1 MNKTVNINLA
11 GVFFH
16 IDEDAYGKLQ
26 RYLAAIKRS
35 FEGMQGEDEIIA
47 DIEARISELFSER
60 IKDERQVIGSQEL
73 DEVIAVMGQPE
84 DYMVDD
90 DIFEDEPAASSNSS
104 KKSKQAPRIA
114 QRRFYRDT
122 DNAYIGGVSS
132 GMGHYLGID
141 PLWVR
146 IGWVLLIALTW
157 FTLGG
162 TALIYLALWVFV
174 PEAQTTAD
182 KLAMRGKAV
191 NIDNITEKVKEG
203 FENVA
208 DTVKSVDYDKYGNK
222 VKTGAQGFFGTIG
235 KIIMFFF
242 KVLAKIIGVLLII
255 TGATVVISLLITFL
269 TGGVV
274 DIFTPNLADLPWV
287 NNETGLPIWLVLLL
301 TLFAVGIPFFF
312 LFYLGLKIVSSNLK
326 SMPVSAKL
334 SLFGLWLVSAIVIG
348 VFSVKEAIKYSKT
361 ETGKVVER
369 TELAITASDTLRIQM
384 RESDRYDIPLTRSG
398 NRKISNIDGQNML
411 IERDLRLIV
420 RSTKDST
427 AYVQLEK
434 RADHFTFD
442 EARDIARGINYAFG
456 LENKT
461 LFLDSYFTSIS
472 SEISLSN
479 WNDRE
484 VQVIVYLPEG
494 TTLIADENT
503 YSYHRNNS
511 RYRDILDNGTEEQYL
526 TVGNGKLLCAGCPED
541 RSYDY
546 NDDDNSWEQSGNDS
560 WEERSYEEGENAPEF
575 TEITEIKG
583 LNISEN
589 VVYFRITEKTTRKQL
604 ASARKQLKDAK
615 NIDID
620 FSQSSFYQNGV
631 IKSLTLSVECNDGYN
646 GKLTKW
652 TSNLKNYKTGFVRD
666 YRKTTSKPFVIGK
679 I

>member
-16 IDEDAYGKLQ
+16 VDEDAYGKLQ

-35 FEGMQGEDEIIA
+35 FEGMQGEDEITA

-60 IKDERQVIGSQEL
+60 IKDERQVISTKEL
-73 DEVIAVMGQPE
+73 DEVIAIMGQPE

-90 DIFEDEPAASSNSS
+90 DIFEDNAATGSS

-114 QRRFYRDT
+114 QRRFFRDT

-208 DTVKSVDYDKYGNK
+208 DTVKNVDYDKYGNK

-242 KVLAKIIGVLLII
+242 KVIAKIIGVFLII
-255 TGATVVISLLITFL
+255 VGASVVISLLITFL

-274 DIFTPNLADLPWV
+274 DIFTPNLAEMPWV
-287 NNETGLPIWLVLLL
+287 NNATGLPIWLVLLL
-301 TLFAVGIPFFF
+301 ALFAIGIPFFF
-312 LFYLGLKIVSSNLK
+312 LFYLGLKILSSNVK
-326 SMPVSAKL
+326 SLPLSAKL
-334 SLFGLWLVSAIVIG
+334 SLFGLWLVSAIAIG
-348 VFSVKEAIKYSKT
+348 VFSVREGIKYSNT
-361 ETGKVVER
+361 DTGKIVER
-369 TELAITASDTLRIQM
+369 TELPITAIDTLRIEM
-384 RESDRYDIPLTRSG
+384 RNSELYDIPFGKSSG
-398 NRKISNIDGQNML
+398 YTKTIKSDIENVT
-411 IERDLRLIV
+411 IERDIRLIV
-420 RSTKDST
+420 RSTKDSA

-434 RADHFTFD
+434 RADHFTYD
-442 EARDIARGINYAFG
+442 SARDLASSIDYGFDVQNG
-456 LENKT
+456 VL
-461 LFLDSYFTSIS
+461 LLDSYFTSPS
-472 SEISLSN
+472 QKTFGH

-484 VQVIVYLPEG
+484 IQVIVYLPEG

-503 YSYHRNNS
+503 YSYHRNDR
-511 RYRDILDNGTEEQYL
+511 RYRDILDNGYEEKYL
-526 TVGNGKLLCAGCPED
+526 TVENGKLTCMTCPQS
-541 RSYDY
+541 RDY
-546 NDDDNSWEQSGNDS
+546 NNDESWESSDDND
-560 WEERSYEEGENAPEF
+560 WEERSYREGEEPSSWNGNPNEPNAPKAPEAPQS
-575 TEITEIKG
+575 K
-583 LNISEN
+583 NPDPAPA
-589 VVYFRITEKTTRKQL
+589 
-604 ASARKQLKDAK
+604 ASAAPVAPVAPEPSGDD
-615 NIDID
+615 N
-620 FSQSSFYQNGV
+620 
-631 IKSLTLSVECNDGYN
+631 
-646 GKLTKW
+646 
-652 TSNLKNYKTGFVRD
+652 
-666 YRKTTSKPFVIGK
+666 
-679 I
+679 

>member
-60 IKDERQVIGSQEL
+60 VKDERQVIGIKEL

-84 DYMVDD
+84 DYRVDD
-90 DIFEDEPAASSNSS
+90 DIFEDDTTTGYS
-104 KKSKQAPRIA
+104 KKTKQAPRIA
-114 QRRFYRDT
+114 QRRFFRDT

-208 DTVKSVDYDKYGNK
+208 DTVKNVDYDRYGNK
-222 VKTGAQGFFGTIG
+222 VKTGAQGFFGTLG

-242 KVLAKIIGVLLII
+242 KVIAKIIGVLLII
-255 TGATVVISLLITFL
+255 VGASVVISLLITLL

-274 DIFTPNLADLPWV
+274 DIFTPDLANMPWV
-287 NNETGLPIWLVLLL
+287 HNETGLPIWLVLLL

-312 LFYLGLKIVSSNLK
+312 LFYLGLKILSSNVK
-326 SMPVSAKL
+326 SLPLSAKL
-334 SLFGLWLVSAIVIG
+334 SLLGLWLVSAIIIS
-348 VFSVKEAIKYSKT
+348 VFAVREGIKYSNT
-361 ETGKVVER
+361 DTGKITER
-369 TELAITASDTLRIQM
+369 TELAITSNDTLRIEM
-384 RESDRYDIPLTRSG
+384 RGSDRYDIPFGRSTG
-398 NRKISNIDGQNML
+398 YMRTIKSNDENIT
-411 IERDLRLIV
+411 IERDIRLIV
-420 RSTKDST
+420 RSSKDSA
-427 AYVQLEK
+427 AYIQLEK
-434 RADHFTFD
+434 RADHFTYD
-442 EARDIARGINYAFG
+442 AARDLASSITYNFE
-456 LENKT
+456 LENGVLT
-461 LFLDSYFTSIS
+461 LDNYFTSP
-472 SEISLSN
+472 SEKTFGH

-484 VQVIVYLPEG
+484 IQVILYLPEG

-503 YSYHRNNS
+503 YSYHRNDS
-511 RYRDILDNGTEEQYL
+511 RYRDILDIGTEEKFL
-526 TVGNGKLLCAGCPED
+526 KVGNGRLICDDCPESK
-541 RSYDY
+541 SYDR
-546 NDDDNSWEQSGNDS
+546 DDS
-560 WEERSYEEGENAPEF
+560 WEYSDDGEWDERSSRESDTDNRWEDDAGIPEPPAATTAVPAPEAPTAPNNNRDTF
-575 TEITEIKG
+575 ENKG
-583 LNISEN
+583 I
-589 VVYFRITEKTTRKQL
+589 
-604 ASARKQLKDAK
+604 
-615 NIDID
+615 
-620 FSQSSFYQNGV
+620 
-631 IKSLTLSVECNDGYN
+631 
-646 GKLTKW
+646 
-652 TSNLKNYKTGFVRD
+652 
-666 YRKTTSKPFVIGK
+666 
-679 I
+679 

>member
-348 VFSVKEAIKYSKT
+348 VFSVKEAIKYSNT

-384 RESDRYDIPLTRSG
+384 RESDRYEIPFGRSTG
-398 NRKISNIDGQNML
+398 FMRTIKSDTENVT
-411 IERDLRLIV
+411 IERDVRLIV
-420 RSTKDST
+420 RSTKDSNG
-427 AYVQLEK
+427 YIQIEK
-434 RADHFTFD
+434 RADNFTYE
-442 EARDIARGINYAFG
+442 EARELASSIQYDFK
-456 LENKT
+456 LEDGV
-461 LFLDSYFTSIS
+461 LSLDGFLTSPTQKSYGH
-472 SEISLSN
+472 

-494 TTLIADENT
+494 TTLIADDNT
-503 YSYHRNNS
+503 YSYHRNDS

-526 TVGNGKLLCAGCPED
+526 TVGNGKLLCDGCPED

-560 WEERSYEEGENAPEF
+560 WEERSYEEGENAPEWDREPEAPQAP
-575 TEITEIKG
+575 TPPDTPDTDV
-583 LNISEN
+583 LRNN
-589 VVYFRITEKTTRKQL
+589 
-604 ASARKQLKDAK
+604 
-615 NIDID
+615 
-620 FSQSSFYQNGV
+620 
-631 IKSLTLSVECNDGYN
+631 
-646 GKLTKW
+646 
-652 TSNLKNYKTGFVRD
+652 
-666 YRKTTSKPFVIGK
+666 
-679 I
+679 

>member
-16 IDEDAYGKLQ
+16 VDEDAYGKLQ

-35 FEGMQGEDEIIA
+35 FEGVQGEDEIIA

-60 IKDERQVIGSQEL
+60 IKDERQVISTKEL
-73 DEVIAVMGQPE
+73 DEVIAIMGQPE

-90 DIFEDEPAASSNSS
+90 DIFEDTASSQKSSSRSSS
-104 KKSKQAPRIA
+104 KTQQAKRISD
-114 QRRFYRDT
+114 RRFFRDT

-132 GMGHYLGID
+132 GMAHYMGLD

-146 IGWVLLIALTW
+146 VGWVLLIALTW

-174 PEAQTTAD
+174 PEAQSTAD

-208 DTVKSVDYDKYGNK
+208 DTVKNVDYDKYGNK
-222 VKTGAQGFFGTIG
+222 VKNGAQGVFGTLG

-242 KVLAKIIGVLLII
+242 KIIAKIVGVLLII
-255 TGATVVISLLITFL
+255 TGATVVISLLITLL

-348 VFSVKEAIKYSKT
+348 VFSVKEAIKYSNT

-384 RESDRYDIPLTRSG
+384 RESDRYDIPLMRSKG
-398 NRKISNIDGQNML
+398 NRKITKIDGQNML

-427 AYVQLEK
+427 AYIQLEK
-434 RADHFTFD
+434 RADHFTYD
-442 EARDIARGINYAFG
+442 EARDIATGINYTFG

-461 LFLDSYFTSIS
+461 LFLDSYFTSTS

-484 VQVIVYLPEG
+484 VQVIIYLPEG

-503 YSYHRNNS
+503 YSYHKNDRQS
-511 RYRDILDNGTEEQYL
+511 RDILDNGDEEKFL
-526 TVGNGKLLCAGCPED
+526 TVGNGKLICSTCPED
-541 RSYDY
+541 RD
-546 NDDDNSWEQSGNDS
+546 NDDDNSWQQSDDNDA
-560 WEERSYEEGENAPEF
+560 WEERSYREGEDTPAWETNNQAPDAPDAPD
-575 TEITEIKG
+575 TPDAPK
-583 LNISEN
+583 S
-589 VVYFRITEKTTRKQL
+589 
-604 ASARKQLKDAK
+604 KDPNMAPTPPQAPSTVGDD
-615 NIDID
+615 N
-620 FSQSSFYQNGV
+620 
-631 IKSLTLSVECNDGYN
+631 
-646 GKLTKW
+646 
-652 TSNLKNYKTGFVRD
+652 
-666 YRKTTSKPFVIGK
+666 
-679 I
+679 